1 MRPLSHSWLL
11 PVRPCM
17 STPGQD
23 IRTAVTARLQN
34 IPLQAGDSCDGI
46 RISPNTGSSTEE
58 GTPPDAGGAYSID
71 AGEVVNL
78 SSQTSGREDYLSGV
92 RRELCSVYDRKS
104 DRCVAGKRMED
115 RGVSGGYTYFQ
126 NGSRWYRVSSDE
138 VTVYDEADGAVIRNE
153 ESDAQ
158 PVYVYAVNLMEDM
171 EPGAVTTY
179 VYNVN
184 SAAAGFRAG
193 SGPVYLLSA
202 RRRRSGTDG
211 DRYGS
216 LSFVLPARRRERSC
230 IIPSATAQ
238 GCLIRRMIR
247 AQESL
252 WKALT
257 ARHLQYV

>member
-23 IRTAVTARLQN
+23 IRDSSYSAVAEYTFT
-34 IPLQAGDSCDGI
+34 AGDSCDGI

-78 SSQTSGREDYLSGV
+78 SSQTSGARIIYLASGGSYAPFTIERV
-92 RRELCSVYDRKS
+92 TDASLVS
-104 DRCVAGKRMED
+104 GMED

-171 EPGAVTTY
+171 EP
-179 VYNVN
+179 
-184 SAAAGFRAG
+184 
-193 SGPVYLLSA
+193 
-202 RRRRSGTDG
+202 
-211 DRYGS
+211 
-216 LSFVLPARRRERSC
+216 E
-230 IIPSATAQ
+230 Q
-238 GCLIRRMIR
+238 
-247 AQESL
+247 
-252 WKALT
+252 
-257 ARHLQYV
+257 